1 MAAASAAPGG
11 ESVEIASYE
20 LSPEHEQILNKTF
33 LLLQKKGTKKKNELD
48 ERQVYVYSIDR
59 LDVTSLKRFS
69 FSLFIWLVLS
79 CEKTS
84 GMFPCS

>member
-48 ERQVYVYSIDR
+48 ERQVYILYRSFGCYF
-59 LDVTSLKRFS
+59 LHRFS
-69 FSLFIWLVLS
+69 FSLFFLN
-79 CEKTS
+79 
-84 GMFPCS
+84 

>member
-33 LLLQKKGTKKKNELD
+33 LLLQKKGTKKKNEL
-48 ERQVYVYSIDR
+48 RGKYYIYSIDR
-59 LDVTSLKRFS
+59 LVVTSFIVFPS
-69 FSLFIWLVLS
+69 PFLFFKPSV
-79 CEKTS
+79 
-84 GMFPCS
+84 F

>member
-48 ERQVYVYSIDR
+48 ERQVLYILYRSFGCYF
-59 LDVTSLKRFS
+59 LHRFS
-69 FSLFIWLVLS
+69 FSLPF
-79 CEKTS
+79 
-84 GMFPCS
+84 F